1 MNEMEKYGNLEVIIN
16 QIRLEHPTM
25 SLRSLYEL
33 IKPEGMGRDK
43 FISYCC
49 ELGLNQVKQFKPLR
63 TTDSSGV
70 IRFDNLLTNLNITRI
85 NQVWSSDITYFQIG
99 ENVYYLTFIL
109 DNYSRMI
116 LGWSVSES
124 LKTEYTTL
132 PALKMAVKNRKG
144 VNLKGLIFHS
154 DGGGQ
159 YYAKIFLDY
168 TEELKFRNS
177 MCEYAYEN
185 GKAERINGIIKN
197 NYLKYWKSSDLG
209 SLSRNVDRACT
220 NFNLEKPH
228 KSLKKLSPIIF
239 ERNLINLQQQTKPEV
254 MESFY
259 GKRC

>member
-1 MNEMEKYGNLEVIIN
+1 MDEMEKYSFLEVIIS
-16 QIRLEHPTM
+16 QIRHEHPTM
-25 SLRSLYEL
+25 ALRSMYEL

-70 IRFDNLLTNLNITRI
+70 IRFDNLLTNLKITRI
-85 NQVWSSDITYFQIG
+85 NQVWSSDITYYQIG

-116 LGWSVSES
+116 LGWSVSDN
-124 LKTEYTTL
+124 LRTEHTTL
-132 PALKMAVKNRKG
+132 PALKMAIKNRKG
-144 VNLKGLIFHS
+144 VDLNGLIFHS

-168 TEELKFRNS
+168 TSNIGFRNS

-185 GKAERINGIIKN
+185 GKVERINGIIKN
-197 NYLKYWKSSDLG
+197 NYLRHWSCSDLKD
-209 SLSRNVDRACT
+209 LIKNVDRACS
-220 NFNLEKPH
+220 NYNVEKPH
-228 KSLKKLSPIIF
+228 KSLKKLSPFIF
-239 ERNLINLQQQTKPEV
+239 ERNLINLQQQTKLEV